1 MATKTKAAPK
11 AAAKKGNVTKAAAK
25 KVTAE
30 KAPVFV
36 KHASAHDG
44 GDGTPT
50 VVLGDVEHTMSV
62 QTLLSLRRD
71 INDLAAGYVH

>member
-1 MATKTKAAPK
+1 MATKTKAAATTASKK
-11 AAAKKGNVTKAAAK
+11 AAPKKS
-25 KVTAE
+25 E
-30 KAPVFV
+30 PVFV
-36 KHASAHDG
+36 EQASAHDG

-50 VVLGDVEHTMSV
+50 VVLNDVEHTMSV